1 MQLRNLNQNFQMLSP
16 NEQAVFFSSYRS
28 RRQKDLDQVIIKL
41 QTKKRRSTGS
51 GKGKKIPVTVEQ
63 LDLLKKLGLI

>member
-1 MQLRNLNQNFQMLSP
+1 MQLQNLNQNFQMMSP
-16 NEQAVFFSSYRS
+16 NEQAVFFVSYAG
-28 RRQKDLDQVIIKL
+28 RRQKDLEKVIIKL
-41 QTKKRRSTGS
+41 QTKKKSTGT

>member
-1 MQLRNLNQNFQMLSP
+1 MSP
-16 NEQAVFFSSYRS
+16 NEQAVFFNQYTTK
-28 RRQKDLDQVIIKL
+28 RQKDLDQVIIKL

>member
-1 MQLRNLNQNFQMLSP
+1 MQLQNLNQNFQTMSF
-16 NEQAVFFSSYRS
+16 NEQAVFFARYADE
-28 RRQKDLDQVIIKL
+28 RQADLEKVIIKL
-41 QTKKRRSTGS
+41 QAKRKKSTGS

>member
-1 MQLRNLNQNFQMLSP
+1 MLP
-16 NEQAVFFSSYRS
+16 NEQAAFFAAYSD
-28 RRQKDLDQVIIKL
+28 RRQKDLEKVIIKL
-41 QTKKRRSTGS
+41 QTKKRSTGS

>member
-1 MQLRNLNQNFQMLSP
+1 MSP
-16 NEQAVFFSSYRS
+16 NEQAVFFARYADG
-28 RRQKDLDQVIIKL
+28 RQVDLEKVIIKL
-41 QTKKRRSTGS
+41 QTKRKKSTGS

>member
-1 MQLRNLNQNFQMLSP
+1 MQLRNLNQNFQILSP
-16 NEQAVFFSSYRS
+16 NEQAIFFAIYSE
-28 RRQKDLDQVIIKL
+28 RRQKDLDRIVIKVAG
-41 QTKKRRSTGS
+41 KRKSTGRK

>member
-1 MQLRNLNQNFQMLSP
+1 MKLADLNQNFQMMQP
-16 NEQAVFFSSYRS
+16 NEQAAFFSSYRS
-28 RRQKDLDQVIIKL
+28 KRQEDLEKVIIKL
-41 QTKKRRSTGS
+41 QSKRKKSTGA